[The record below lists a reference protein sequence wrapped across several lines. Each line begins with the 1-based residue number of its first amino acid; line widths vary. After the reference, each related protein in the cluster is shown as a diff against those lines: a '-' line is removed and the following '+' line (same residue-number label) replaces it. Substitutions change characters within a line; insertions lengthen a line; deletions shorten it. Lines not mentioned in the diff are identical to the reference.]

1 MDKNIIHFILNTKY
15 ILSHNSDFSNN
26 FVEIYFSISFVV
38 EWNTSWICHLLFLY
52 TYSLV
57 LKVINQSVYI
67 IMPDGLW
74 LHITSLIGT
83 ISPEWR
89 NDRYFLDEQ
98 KKKGFIGNFFG
109 KYFFDDRIYG
119 QEEMVHFLKKK
130 YFITA
135 INYQVR
141 DMSKKKITVT
151 HHFCRTIQEL
161 ILHTKQAL
169 CWQTVRTCQ
178 CNMLPSYW

>member
-1 MDKNIIHFILNTKY
+1 MEHILN
-15 ILSHNSDFSNN
+15 LSSPLSL
-26 FVEIYFSISFVV
+26 
-38 EWNTSWICHLLFLY
+38 HLLPGAEG
-52 TYSLV
+52 
-57 LKVINQSVYI
+57 NQSVS
-67 IMPDGLW
+67 
-74 LHITSLIGT
+74 LHYNAWWTVVT
-83 ISPEWR
+83 HHFTDR
-89 NDRYFLDEQ
+89 NNKPRMEKWYFLDEQ